1 MKTIIKVVINLIL
14 IAIITGLFNI
24 SIASFLFWIIYLPL
38 AVYQSM
44 VVDRIFAKLNQK
56 KVLKDFAMTK

>member
-1 MKTIIKVVINLIL
+1 MKTIIKIVINLIL
-14 IAIITGLFNI
+14 IEIFTGLFNI

-44 VVDRIFAKLNQK
+44 VVDRIFENNQK
-56 KVLKDFAMTK
+56 KC

>member
-1 MKTIIKVVINLIL
+1 MKTIVKVVINLIL
-14 IAIITGLFNI
+14 IAIFTWLFNI

-56 KVLKDFAMTK
+56 KC

>member
-14 IAIITGLFNI
+14 IAIFTGLFNI
-24 SIASFLFWIIYLPL
+24 NIASFLFWIIYLPL

-44 VVDRIFAKLNQK
+44 IVDKIFSKK
-56 KVLKDFAMTK
+56 KVKEFGHIKIV

>member
-24 SIASFLFWIIYLPL
+24 SIESFLFWIIYLPL
-38 AVYQSM
+38 AVYQTM
-44 VVDRIFAKLNQK
+44 AVDRIFAKLNQK
-56 KVLKDFAMTK
+56 KC